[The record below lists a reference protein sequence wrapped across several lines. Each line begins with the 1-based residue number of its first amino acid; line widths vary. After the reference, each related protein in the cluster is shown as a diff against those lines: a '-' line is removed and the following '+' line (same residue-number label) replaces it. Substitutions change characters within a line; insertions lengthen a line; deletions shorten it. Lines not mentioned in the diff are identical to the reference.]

1 MSLLDDY
8 DFNNNIDD
16 IEINNQI
23 EEDLI
28 DINNSINKI
37 NNNSINKINNNSI
50 NNNSINKIN
59 NNLEDN
65 KKLVLNYQLNYL
77 FNLFGYIFRR
87 LDYYKKV
94 KCAFLFWIIC
104 GNYFTWIFY
113 KNKIEQIKYLTN
125 S

>member
-23 EEDLI
+23 EEDLL

-37 NNNSINKINNNSI
+37 NNK
-50 NNNSINKIN
+50 
-59 NNLEDN
+59 LEDDN
-65 KKLVLNYQLNYL
+65 KLILNYQINYL
-77 FNLFGYIFRR
+77 FHIFGYIFRR
-87 LDYYKKV
+87 LDYYKKI
-94 KCAFLFWIIC
+94 KCAFLFWVLC

>member
-28 DINNSINKI
+28 DINNSISKI
-37 NNNSINKINNNSI
+37 ND
-50 NNNSINKIN
+50 
-59 NNLEDN
+59 NLEDN

-77 FNLFGYIFRR
+77 FHLFGYIFRR
-87 LDYYKKV
+87 LDYYKKI
-94 KCAFLFWIIC
+94 KCAFLFWVLC

>member
-37 NNNSINKINNNSI
+37 NNN
-50 NNNSINKIN
+50 
-59 NNLEDN
+59 LEDD
-65 KKLVLNYQLNYL
+65 KKLILNYQLNYL
-77 FNLFGYIFRR
+77 FHIFGYIFRR

-94 KCAFLFWIIC
+94 KCAFLFWVIC
-104 GNYFTWIFY
+104 GNYFTWMFY
-113 KNKIEQIKYLTN
+113 KNKIEEIKYLTN

>member
-28 DINNSINKI
+28 DINNSISKI
-37 NNNSINKINNNSI
+37 ND
-50 NNNSINKIN
+50 
-59 NNLEDN
+59 NLEDD
-65 KKLVLNYQLNYL
+65 KKLILNYQLNYL
-77 FNLFGYIFRR
+77 FHIFGYIFRR

-94 KCAFLFWIIC
+94 KCAFLFWVIC
-104 GNYFTWIFY
+104 GNYFTWMFY
-113 KNKIEQIKYLTN
+113 KNKIEEIKYLTN

>member
-37 NNNSINKINNNSI
+37 NNN
-50 NNNSINKIN
+50 
-59 NNLEDN
+59 LEDD
-65 KKLVLNYQLNYL
+65 KKLILNYQINYL
-77 FNLFGYIFRR
+77 FHIFGYIFRR

-94 KCAFLFWIIC
+94 KCAFLFWVIC
-104 GNYFTWIFY
+104 GNYFTWMFY

>member
-37 NNNSINKINNNSI
+37 NNN
-50 NNNSINKIN
+50 
-59 NNLEDN
+59 LEDD
-65 KKLVLNYQLNYL
+65 KKLILNYQLNYL
-77 FNLFGYIFRR
+77 FHIFGYIFRK
-87 LDYYKKV
+87 LDYYKKI
-94 KCAFLFWIIC
+94 KCAFLFWVIC
-104 GNYFTWIFY
+104 GNYFTWMFY
-113 KNKIEQIKYLTN
+113 KNKIEEIKYLTN

>member
-28 DINNSINKI
+28 DINNF
-37 NNNSINKINNNSI
+37 
-50 NNNSINKIN
+50 INKIN
-59 NNLEDN
+59 NNLEDD
-65 KKLVLNYQLNYL
+65 KKLILNYQLNYL
-77 FNLFGYIFRR
+77 FHIFGYIFRK
-87 LDYYKKV
+87 LDYYKKI
-94 KCAFLFWIIC
+94 KCAFLFWVIC
-104 GNYFTWIFY
+104 GNYFTWMFY
-113 KNKIEQIKYLTN
+113 KNKIEEIKYLTN

>member
-28 DINNSINKI
+28 DINNSISKI
-37 NNNSINKINNNSI
+37 NDNI
-50 NNNSINKIN
+50 
-59 NNLEDN
+59 EDD
-65 KKLVLNYQLNYL
+65 KKLILNYQLNYL
-77 FNLFGYIFRR
+77 FHIFGYIFRR

-94 KCAFLFWIIC
+94 KCAFLFWVIC
-104 GNYFTWIFY
+104 GNYFTWMFY

>member
-28 DINNSINKI
+28 DINY
-37 NNNSINKINNNSI
+37 
-50 NNNSINKIN
+50 SINKIN
-59 NNLEDN
+59 NNLEDD
-65 KKLVLNYQLNYL
+65 KKLILNYQINYL
-77 FNLFGYIFRR
+77 FNIFGYIFRR

-94 KCAFLFWIIC
+94 KCAFLFWVLC
-104 GNYFTWIFY
+104 GNYFTWMFY

>member
-37 NNNSINKINNNSI
+37 NNNSINKINNN
-50 NNNSINKIN
+50 
-59 NNLEDN
+59 LEDN

-77 FNLFGYIFRR
+77 FHLFGYIFRR

-94 KCAFLFWIIC
+94 KCAFLFWVLC
-104 GNYFTWIFY
+104 GNYFTWMFY
-113 KNKIEQIKYLTN
+113 KNKIEEIKYLTN
-125 S
+125 SLDK

>member
-37 NNNSINKINNNSI
+37 NNN
-50 NNNSINKIN
+50 
-59 NNLEDN
+59 LEDN
-65 KKLVLNYQLNYL
+65 KKLVLNYQINYL
-77 FNLFGYIFRR
+77 FHIFGYIFRR
-87 LDYYKKV
+87 LDYYKKL
-94 KCAFLFWIIC
+94 KCAFLFWVLC

>member
-37 NNNSINKINNNSI
+37 NNN
-50 NNNSINKIN
+50 
-59 NNLEDN
+59 LEDD
-65 KKLVLNYQLNYL
+65 KKLILNYQLNYL
-77 FNLFGYIFRR
+77 FHIFGYIFRR

-94 KCAFLFWIIC
+94 KCAFLFWVIC
-104 GNYFTWIFY
+104 GNYFTWMFY

>member
-16 IEINNQI
+16 TEINNQI

-37 NNNSINKINNNSI
+37 SY
-50 NNNSINKIN
+50 
-59 NNLEDN
+59 NLEDN
-65 KKLVLNYQLNYL
+65 KKLKLNYELNYL
-77 FNLFGYIFRR
+77 YHIFGYIFRR

-104 GNYFTWIFY
+104 GNYFTWMFY

>member
-37 NNNSINKINNNSI
+37 NNN
-50 NNNSINKIN
+50 
-59 NNLEDN
+59 LEDD
-65 KKLVLNYQLNYL
+65 KKLILNYQLNYL
-77 FNLFGYIFRR
+77 FHIFGYIFRR
-87 LDYYKKV
+87 LDYYKKI
-94 KCAFLFWIIC
+94 KCAFLFWVIC
-104 GNYFTWIFY
+104 GNYFTWMFY
-113 KNKIEQIKYLTN
+113 KNKIEEIKYLTN